1 MVTFSIAGVDFGLC
15 FVTKKEET
23 IQRLYDIAY
32 ENHIE
37 LEDIADALDMDILST
52 IVSVADDDVFSKT
65 DNINNFLKEL
75 KAEGCWL
82 QDRDVLDDHK
92 VMIFY
97 HKETLA

>member
-1 MVTFSIAGVDFGLC
+1 MVTFSVAGVDFGLC

-23 IQRLYDIAY
+23 LKRLYDIAY

-37 LEDIADALDMDILST
+37 LEEIGDAGDKDILT
-52 IVSVADDDVFSKT
+52 GIIDVAENKT
-65 DNINNFLKEL
+65 ENINKFLKDL
-75 KAEGCWL
+75 KEENCWL
-82 QDRDVLDDHK
+82 QDRDTLDDQK